1 MGGTIPIS
9 LIFSIRVK
17 KKKEKKLN
25 YSMRNKRD
33 LFLRLFEKTMK
44 SEEQR
49 RGGTKESVERK
60 RERERTRSVLS
71 GNKKEKKKKKRL
83 ERKKMM

>member
-1 MGGTIPIS
+1 MGGETIPIS

-71 GNKKEKKKKKRL
+71 GNKKEKKRKRDWKG
-83 ERKKMM
+83 RK